1 MSRAFKTFIPMAR
14 RISVRLMVIIVV
26 ILAIGVGLTIV
37 YYLTSQ
43 NLAVIDSRETALQE
57 ESEVLY
63 MAIKNAMLAGEA
75 PLAVDLIQSIRQ
87 SALVK
92 DIRLYRADGD
102 LAFSDNRTLMAVN
115 ATIGEDRFQPKTT
128 FITGPP
134 LREPRLREA
143 VDRVID
149 VSVRR
154 TAEPP
159 RTLTIYKPLINQPR
173 CAGCHGTD
181 HVVRGVIRVSS
192 SLDTVYAQTLK
203 NVYVAGGIYAAVVAV
218 LSILMLAFIR
228 RVIITRIL
236 DIGAVAERVGAGD
249 FKTEVRVRGADEIS
263 QLGLRING
271 MIEGL
276 NERFKLSRFV
286 SRSTLAHIQGSDEI
300 VLGGEKR
307 RLTVLFSDIRGF
319 TQFSEAR
326 DPEAVIQTLNE
337 VMRLQAEIV
346 NQFDGDIDKFVG
358 DELMAIFEG
367 DEMVQR
373 AARAAESIRN
383 ALQARARTT
392 ETPICVG
399 IGINTGEM
407 ISGNM
412 GSMGRMDRT
421 VIGDA
426 VNLGARLCAA
436 AGKDEILLSEE
447 SYRQAAD
454 QVIADPRPPIHV
466 KGKSAPVIA
475 YALRE
480 TRG

>member
-1 MSRAFKTFIPMAR
+1 MSPTSVPSIPMAR
-14 RISVRLMVIIVV
+14 RISVRLLVIIVV

-37 YYLTSQ
+37 YYLTAQ
-43 NLAVIDSRETALQE
+43 NLAVINSRENALQE

-75 PLAVDLIQSIRQ
+75 QLAVDLMRSIRQ
-87 SALVK
+87 SVLVK
-92 DIRLYRADGD
+92 DVRLYRANGD
-102 LAFSDNRTLMAVN
+102 PAFSDNQTLFAVN
-115 ATIGEDRFQPKTT
+115 KMIGEDRFPPKTT

-134 LREPRLREA
+134 LRDPELRRA
-143 VDRVID
+143 VDQVID

-154 TAEPP
+154 TADPP

-173 CAGCHGTD
+173 CSGCHGTD
-181 HVVRGVIRVSS
+181 HVVRGVIRVAA

-203 NVYVAGGIYAAVVAV
+203 NVWIAGGIYAAVVAV
-218 LSILMLAFIR
+218 LSILLLAFIR
-228 RVIITRIL
+228 RVIIKRIL
-236 DIGAVAERVGAGD
+236 EIGGVVERVGAGD

-271 MIEGL
+271 MIDGL

-300 VLGGEKR
+300 ALGGEKR
-307 RLTVLFSDIRGF
+307 HLTVLFTDIRGF
-319 TQFSEAR
+319 TRFSEDR
-326 DPEAVIQTLNE
+326 DPEAVIQVLNE

-346 NQFDGDIDKFVG
+346 SQFDGDIDKFVG

-367 DEMVQR
+367 DEMVFR

-383 ALQARARTT
+383 ALRERARTT
-392 ETPICVG
+392 ETPISVG

-421 VIGDA
+421 VIGDS
-426 VNLGARLCAA
+426 VNLGSRLCAA

-447 SYRQAAD
+447 SYRQVAGR
-454 QVIADPRPPIHV
+454 VIADPRPPIQV
-466 KGKSAPVIA
+466 KGKSEPVLTH
-475 YALRE
+475 ALRE
-480 TRG
+480 TRQ